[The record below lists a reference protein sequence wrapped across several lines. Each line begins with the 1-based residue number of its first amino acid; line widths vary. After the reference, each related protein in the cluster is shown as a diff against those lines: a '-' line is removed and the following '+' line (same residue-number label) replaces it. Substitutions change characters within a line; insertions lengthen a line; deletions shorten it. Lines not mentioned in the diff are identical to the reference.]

1 MQMLRKSIPMFK
13 IGLIVL
19 VAGGAL
25 YFYSEMYGKYVLGIG
40 MMLISVALVLYILY
54 MFKRYGEKHKANVE

>member
-1 MQMLRKSIPMFK
+1 MLRKSIPTFK

-25 YFYSEMYGKYVLGIG
+25 YFYSEIYGKYVLGVG
-40 MMLISVALVLYILY
+40 MMLISIALVLYIFY
-54 MFKRYGEKHKANVE
+54 MFKRYGEKSKAKTE